1 MLEEYYVNSSLE
13 LNAYNAMVMKI
24 FLFRCSREGVKLT
37 ACSFYG
43 YIVNIL
49 QIFLSRVDICPM
61 CNVNILLEHLSGLA
75 AQANVLTVLMPFV
88 H

>member
-1 MLEEYYVNSSLE
+1 MIME
-13 LNAYNAMVMKI
+13 I
-24 FLFRCSREGVKLT
+24 FLFHCSREGVKLT

-75 AQANVLTVLMPFV
+75 AQENVLTVLMPFV